1 LKKDLLGVQLLELG
15 FFEPETRNPKLETRN
30 PKLETSN
37 NRALTVFLMSES
49 ILIVDDERG
58 IRETLSAVLRDEGFH
73 ADAVESGE
81 ECLKAIARRAYGCVL
96 LDVWLPG
103 ISGLETL
110 QQMRDANSDVAVV
123 IISGHGNIET
133 AVRATKLG
141 AFDFIEKP
149 LSIEKTVL
157 TIRNALRQ
165 RQLERAN
172 AEMSAELKEEY
183 EMVGESVAMRALRK
197 QIAVVAPTDGR
208 VLISGESGAGK
219 ELVARAIHAQS
230 RRAAA
235 PFIEVNSAAIPEELI
250 ESELFGHVKG
260 SFTGATAAKKG
271 KFELADG
278 ATLFLDEVSDMS
290 ANVQAKVLR
299 VLEEQRFEPVGSN
312 TPINVDVR
320 VVAATNKRLD
330 EEIEKGTFRSDLFFR
345 LNVIPFEVPPL
356 RERVEDVP
364 LLIDHFNRRFAK
376 AYGKKPKV
384 FDAEAIELMQR
395 YSWPGNVRE
404 LRNTIERVVIL
415 HQNHRVAVTNL
426 PAFGDSEPP
435 ASSYRFPSFKEASDA
450 YHREF
455 IQRKLDE
462 AEGNVSRAAELM
474 GIDRSHLYRRMR
486 ALGISVRGERA

>member
-1 LKKDLLGVQLLELG
+1 
-15 FFEPETRNPKLETRN
+15 
-30 PKLETSN
+30 
-37 NRALTVFLMSES
+37 MSES

-219 ELVARAIHAQS
+219 ELVARAVHAQS

-260 SFTGATAAKKG
+260 AFTGATAAKKG

-364 LLIDHFNRRFAK
+364 LLIEHFNRRFAK

-415 HQNHRVAVTNL
+415 HQNHRVAITNL
-426 PAFGDSEPP
+426 PAFGESEPP

>member
-1 LKKDLLGVQLLELG
+1 LA
-15 FFEPETRNPKLETRN
+15 TI
-30 PKLETSN
+30 SAN
-37 NRALTVFLMSES
+37 NNSDIIQ

-219 ELVARAIHAQS
+219 ELVARAVHAQS

-260 SFTGATAAKKG
+260 AFTGATAAKKG

-364 LLIDHFNRRFAK
+364 LLIEHFNLRFAK

-415 HQNHRVAVTNL
+415 HQNHRVAITNL
-426 PAFGDSEPP
+426 PAFGESEPP